1 MKAYIENGINLVELQ
16 EIQKRFLLGYA
27 PKDLNM
33 TSRREMRKIN
43 DALDL
48 EHIDRSEL
56 TPLRNSVIL
65 FYRKVKQ
72 ALGVDYFYSSLSV
85 TAVIDEVIYQ
95 GHI

>member
-1 MKAYIENGINLVELQ
+1 MKKYFEREIEFVELD
-16 EIQKRFLLGYA
+16 EYQKRFLLGYA

-33 TSRREMRKIN
+33 TSRREMKNIN

-48 EHIDRSEL
+48 GHIDRFEL
-56 TPLRNSVIL
+56 TPLRNSVVL
-65 FYRKVKQ
+65 FYRKAKQ